1 MIRES
6 YSLRFQRGL
15 FCLFWFVL
23 SCLLIEI
30 GFMIHHMIAQLV
42 KNLHAKQETVVWFL
56 GWKIPWR
63 RDRLRTPVFWPGEFH
78 ELYSPSGHKEL
89 DVTEW
94 LSLWWMLPVYMWKCF
109 LQKLNMVYY
118 KCQVKVVLFRF
129 IYPLWFFFSWF
140 KYWEEC

>member
-23 SCLLIEI
+23 FCLLTEI
-30 GFMIHHMIAQLV
+30 GFMIQHMIAQLV
-42 KNLHAKQETVVWFL
+42 KNLLAKQETLVRFL

-78 ELYSPSGHKEL
+78 ELYSPSGRKEL

-94 LSLWWMLPVYMWKCF
+94 LSLWWMLPVY
-109 LQKLNMVYY
+109 
-118 KCQVKVVLFRF
+118 
-129 IYPLWFFFSWF
+129 I
-140 KYWEEC
+140 